1 MRKTTIAIAL
11 MALHTMTAAVPA
23 EAGPK
28 RLAPQDAG
36 QPAVATVNDESG
48 TRIAII
54 CDDLSRVATRVDVG
68 GTLYHNDLVTGLSV
82 LPSGPASQ
90 LRLASYRG
98 VEIPHL
104 PTGSIG
110 ADFAAYGSTQQ
121 LAAASGTACG
131 SSIVAPVPRRP
142 GAPRPV

>member
-11 MALHTMTAAVPA
+11 MALQTVIVAVPA
-23 EAGPK
+23 QAGPK
-28 RLAPQDAG
+28 RLAPPQSVQG
-36 QPAVATVNDESG
+36 AVATEGDGSG
-48 TRIAII
+48 ARSLIV
-54 CDDLSRVATRVDVG
+54 CDDLSRVATRVNLA
-68 GTLYHNDLVTGLSV
+68 GTVYHNDLVTGLSP
-82 LPSGPASQ
+82 LPSGTASQ

-131 SSIVAPVPRRP
+131 SSIASPIPRRP